1 MSLMNIVESIL
12 PHLVGESNGRDCR
25 YVNTYEGESTYEVG
39 FTNTGRTSAAGIRM
53 GLFIQLEDDRLAGAV
68 QKRYPGMIYSHED
81 IAHYLRYRALDVL
94 PLMKDQNKQG
104 TDYELIADILF
115 GSGLDMNGRRFGI

>member
-25 YVNTYEGESTYEVG
+25 YVNTYEGESIYEVG
-39 FTNTGRTSAAGIRM
+39 FINTGRTSAAGIRM

-68 QKRYPGMIYSHED
+68 QERYPGMIYSHED

-94 PLMKDQNKQG
+94 PLLKDQNKQG